1 MDVDQRRLLKSFRAA
16 LSPTPPTIIQTLQSS
31 IHYLPELPS
40 TPLALLQSY
49 PVIELEESDLM
60 ENRLSMHNTLIG
72 QCLHR
77 IVPTK
82 ILAQRLPTVWQIQ
95 GSLEVL
101 ELPNG
106 FLLFKSS
113 TEVDL
118 SRAREGSQW
127 AVADEPI
134 AVTSWVQNFNP
145 NRAYFGT
152 APLWIRLPGSLSN
165 TGVNQFSERSQP
177 PRERLSAWI
186 PSHKAWDGWGRER

>member
-1 MDVDQRRLLKSFRAA
+1 
-16 LSPTPPTIIQTLQSS
+16 
-31 IHYLPELPS
+31 
-40 TPLALLQSY
+40 
-49 PVIELEESDLM
+49 M